1 MSNDD
6 YHIKITKPS
15 KYPRTNGWC
24 EDEGVLTPE
33 ERDYIINM
41 DRIDTRLEEGIELTD
56 EDRQYLLSLEAKK
69 VDRSKLKI
77 AKISRKETIFFTKE
91 EEHYLDTHDNSISGE
106 ITNFTLEDLEMFDK
120 KDGDV

>member
-69 VDRSKLKI
+69 VDRSTLKVAGSFTPSSDKDFKL
-77 AKISRKETIFFTKE
+77 
-91 EEHYLDTHDNSISGE
+91 
-106 ITNFTLEDLEMFDK
+106 
-120 KDGDV
+120 